1 MPDNKSGN
9 GLLSQTTVNMK
20 RLTILLIFT
29 ACTLLTAVSQSRVD
43 SVAYRALQV
52 GRVMQQER
60 VFLHFDNTAYYLGET
75 IWFKAYVSFGNNDRP
90 SVLSKV
96 LYVEL
101 VAPEGYV
108 VQTKKYKIGDDG
120 SCYGEFELDPLL
132 LSGYYEIRAYTRY
145 MLNWDKSAVFSRV
158 FPIFDKVNADNWDF
172 KNMLDRRRG
181 FREKGEWVSAELPEA
196 TLEFFPEGGNLV
208 AGLESR
214 VAFELR
220 GKDGIPGKEKIT
232 IFEDGKAILESTP
245 EHMGKGTFELTP
257 RKGAKYRAEV
267 TMTDGKGKTKKHK
280 FDLPEIAEEGVVMR
294 ITERG
299 DSIDVIARN
308 NMPESHELGFSIL
321 YRGSMGIFKKFMTD
335 DKEISFTFSKASLP
349 EGVNRAVM
357 FIDGNTPLAERQFFI
372 THDTLQKNDR
382 GTVKL
387 NVTANGYFP
396 NNLEASPNEKITLK
410 IAREDGKPIPQNT
423 DISLVVNDAAGKQ
436 ATSYGHNFYSYL
448 LLGSELKGYIPDATQ
463 YFDKENAERARQ
475 LDLIMLTHGWTSYNW
490 NLLTR
495 EEIKSMQPVE
505 RSITLNGMFLRKH
518 KNEKIGNNTLVVT
531 PQPYT
536 LTRLDMAADRK
547 KIETTTFRTDSTG
560 AFTLDLGDFYG
571 TRIASL
577 RPQTTFK
584 HSRNISYQFAL
595 NRYYSPGFRLYD
607 YWERTLGTS
616 VESSDKNKGL
626 VKINPFEYML
636 SSLEVVAD
644 KKREINGR
652 PPHSEMRFNYLD
664 EWEYAQDVTYLDR
677 FNTYDDNLFQD
688 ALDDIY
694 TKDTA
699 FDTLAVQNDEI
710 ISLPLTLER
719 IPNSEETITAVRSVD
734 ENVQII
740 RYVGSIRWGN
750 KETPS
755 LTVDHDYDHTLTA
768 NDVVLSAM
776 RRHNYNWAYWVQL
789 MVVLGE
795 YDSKRAPEPDKE
807 YLRGIH
813 DVGKMTNF
821 KEFVIR
827 SDEKTRMQFEN
838 RDNYWTPLG
847 RMMDNK
853 VPVQKF
859 YKGFLSQ
866 SYLFTGE
873 GMDGCP
879 DSRTFQNSISRR
891 NGIAYPM
898 NPNYVA
904 CLIPYTEKDSTMG
917 IIPEFAATGS
927 SLRYTS
933 VQGYSE
939 SKEFYSPDYSRMKP
953 DGKDYRRTLLWIPEV
968 KIENGEAVIELY
980 NSDNCRNIN
989 VSVTGRDNVTIYSN
1003 DETTYTRE
1011 QTEMPVQPKS
1021 QVQEKKVEEKKVVL
1035 DAETEAAC
1043 AREHEKGV
1051 IYFNQGRYRDAITIF
1066 AELIQYGYAPSMHYV
1081 GICYRDGMGLTVNDG
1096 MAKQFFGKAANNGH
1110 FSSMF
1115 DLAKIIEKENGC
1127 VTDSAF
1133 MLYRDAAELM
1143 EPRAL
1148 IQMAHLY
1155 RDGTIVEKDEEK
1167 HEELL
1172 SKAAAAGHP
1181 QGLTE
1186 YGIVLI
1192 EKGREGIGFI
1202 KRSAELKN
1210 KEALFYM
1217 MEHEHN
1223 AGNFKEA
1230 YGYAKELHL
1239 QGFHEGTKRMA
1250 DYYYEGK
1257 GTGRDK
1263 GLAKD
1268 LYREAANAGNQ
1279 EAAKILK
1286 EL

>member
-1 MPDNKSGN
+1 
-9 GLLSQTTVNMK
+9 
-20 RLTILLIFT
+20 
-29 ACTLLTAVSQSRVD
+29 
-43 SVAYRALQV
+43 
-52 GRVMQQER
+52 MQQER

-75 IWFKAYVSFGNNDRP
+75 MWFKAYVSFGNNDRP
-90 SVLSKV
+90 STLSKV

-120 SCYGEFELDPLL
+120 SCYGEFELSPLL

-145 MLNWDKSAVFSRV
+145 MLNWDKASVFSRV

-181 FREKGEWVSAELPEA
+181 FRENGEWVSAELPEA

-208 AGLESR
+208 AGLESM

-220 GKDGIPGKEKIT
+220 GKDGLPGKEKIT
-232 IFEDGKAILESTP
+232 IYEDDKAIQECTP
-245 EHMGKGTFELTP
+245 EHMGKGTFLLTP
-257 RKGAKYRAEV
+257 RKGAKYKADV
-267 TMTDGKGKTKKHK
+267 TMADGNDKTKKHT
-280 FDLPEIAEEGVVMR
+280 FPLPKVAEEGIVMR
-294 ITERG
+294 VTERG
-299 DSIDVIARN
+299 DSIDIIARN
-308 NMPESHELGFSIL
+308 NMPAGQDLGFAIL
-321 YRGSMGIFKKFMTD
+321 YRGSMGIFKKFRTD
-335 DKEISFTFSKASLP
+335 DKERLFTFSKASLP
-349 EGVNRAVM
+349 EGVNRAVL
-357 FIDGNTPLAERQFFI
+357 FIDGETPLAERQFFV
-372 THDTLQKNDR
+372 THDILQKNDR

-396 NNLEASPNEKITLK
+396 RNLEASPNEKITLK
-410 IAREDGKPIPQNT
+410 VTREDGKPIPQNT

-436 ATSYGHNFYSYL
+436 TTSYGHNFYSYL
-448 LLGSELKGYIPDATQ
+448 LLGSELKGYIPDAAQ
-463 YFDKENAERARQ
+463 YFDKDNEGRGRQ
-475 LDLIMLTHGWTSYNW
+475 LDLIMLTHGWTSYDW
-490 NLLTR
+490 DLLTR

-505 RSITLNGMFLRKH
+505 RAITVNGIFLRKY
-518 KNEKIGNNTLVVT
+518 KNEKIGDNKLVVT

-536 LTRLDMAADRK
+536 LTRLDMAADK
-547 KIETTTFRTDSTG
+547 NKIETTTFRTDSTG

-607 YWERTLGTS
+607 YWERNLGTS
-616 VESSDKNKGL
+616 VENTDKDKKL
-626 VKINPFEYML
+626 VRINPFEYML

-644 KKREINGR
+644 KKKEINGR

-664 EWEYAQDVTYLDR
+664 EWEYAQDVTYLDK
-677 FNTYDDNLFQD
+677 FNTYNDLLFQD
-688 ALDDIY
+688 ALDDIH
-694 TKDTA
+694 TSESGFDTA
-699 FDTLAVQNDEI
+699 AVQNDEI
-710 ISLPLTLER
+710 ISLPLQLER
-719 IPNSEETITAVRSVD
+719 IPNSEETITTIKSVD

-750 KETPS
+750 KETPT

-768 NDVVLSAM
+768 SDVVLSAM
-776 RRHNYNWAYWVQL
+776 KRHNYNWAYWVQL

-795 YDSKRAPEPDKE
+795 YDSQKAPEPDKE

-838 RDNYWTPLG
+838 RDSYWTPLG

-879 DSRTFQNSISRR
+879 DSRSFQNSISRK

-898 NPNYVA
+898 HPNYVA
-904 CLIPYTEKDSTMG
+904 CLIPYTEKDSAMG

-939 SKEFYSPDYSRMKP
+939 SKKFYSPDYSRMKP

-980 NSDNCRNIN
+980 NSDNCKNIS
-989 VSVTGRDNVTIYSN
+989 VAVTGRDNVTIYSN

-1011 QTEMPVQPKS
+1011 QTKALAQPKS
-1021 QVQEKKVEEKKVVL
+1021 QAEEKKVEEKKIVL
-1035 DAETEAAC
+1035 DAETETAC

-1066 AELIQYGYAPSMHYV
+1066 AELIQYGYAPSMHYIGV
-1081 GICYRDGMGLTVNDG
+1081 CYRDGKGLTINNS
-1096 MAKQFFGKAANNGH
+1096 MAKQYLSKAAYNGH
-1110 FSSMF
+1110 TGSMF
-1115 DLAKIIEKENGC
+1115 DLAKIIENENGC

-1133 MLYRDAAELM
+1133 QLYRDAAELM
-1143 EPRAL
+1143 EPRAIL
-1148 IQMAHLY
+1148 EMSHLY
-1155 RDGTIVEKDEEK
+1155 RDGIIVEKSEEK
-1167 HEELL
+1167 QEELL
-1172 SKAAAAGHP
+1172 SKAAATEHP
-1181 QGLTE
+1181 QGLAE
-1186 YGIVLI
+1186 YGILLI
-1192 EKGREGIGFI
+1192 AKGKEGLGFI
-1202 KRSAELKN
+1202 KRGAELKN
-1210 KEALFYM
+1210 REAMLYM
-1217 MEHEHN
+1217 MDHEHD
-1223 AGNFKEA
+1223 AGRFKEA

-1239 QGFHEGTKRMA
+1239 QGCSIGTKRMA

-1257 GTGRDK
+1257 GVSRDK

-1268 LYREAANAGNQ
+1268 LYREAANAGNK
-1279 EAAKILK
+1279 EAKEKLK
-1286 EL
+1286 ELQ